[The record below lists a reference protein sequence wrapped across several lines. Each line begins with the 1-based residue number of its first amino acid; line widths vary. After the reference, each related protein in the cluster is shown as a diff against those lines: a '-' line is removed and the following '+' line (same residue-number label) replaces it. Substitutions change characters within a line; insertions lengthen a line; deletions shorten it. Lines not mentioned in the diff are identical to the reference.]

1 MDGVTFKMEGLEDTV
16 ANLDNLSKAT
26 GRNVLRRTLLN
37 AGEPTADTAARLAP
51 VERGI
56 LAFSVVVSTQLTR
69 KHKAQERGQVGSEVE
84 VYIGPAA
91 EQGALFYASHV
102 EFGTVV
108 APAQPYMRPAW
119 VSTKEDALR
128 LIQQG
133 LKIEIGKAAARAER
147 RAAKLAAGG

>member
-1 MDGVTFKMEGLEDTV
+1 MSHDTPAIPFLDVRSAYLE
-16 ANLDNLSKAT
+16 LKA
-26 GRNVLRRTLLN
+26 
-37 AGEPTADTAARLAP
+37 EIDTAVSRVLDS
-51 VERGI
+51 GSYI
-56 LAFSVVVSTQLTR
+56 L
-69 KHKAQERGQVGSEVE
+69 GSEVE

-119 VSTKEDALR
+119 ESTKDDALR